1 MSDKE
6 YRSAAGFIQFDPRSR
21 EAGGKPVRDILIRA
35 VGDHKQ
41 YSVTVWPSHANVDLK
56 KGDFVVVDGEYNA
69 RLTQNK
75 TGESV
80 TYHNLSATYLI
91 HFPASGAS
99 ETVPAKQR
107 ASKQAAPAEPADTSD
122 DFNDLF

>member
-6 YRSAAGFIQFDPRSR
+6 YRSAAGFVQFDPRPR
-21 EAGGKPVRDILIRA
+21 EAAGKPVRDILIRA

-41 YSVTVWPSHANVDLK
+41 YSVTVWPSHGHIDIK

-69 RLTQNK
+69 RPAQTK
-75 TGESV
+75 TGEQV

-91 HFPASGAS
+91 HFPANGTS
-99 ETVPAKQR
+99 EAPPAKQR
-107 ASKQAAPAEPADTSD
+107 ASKKAAPAETEEASD
-122 DFNDLF
+122 DFDDLF